1 MGQPIEELAAPIKTR
16 SPESEDDDEEL
27 SCSSSSEEEEDGDLE
42 EEEELERELADVTFE
57 ELQKARSNGSDSV
70 YRKPILER
78 RAKRANKNRPVEVT
92 CKKPVSRFRE
102 VIQVPKKVVRDPRF
116 ESLCGTLNVEGYR
129 KRYDFLYESN
139 LPAEKEELKKQL
151 RKSKDPVAVDQLKK
165 RIEWTDKQLK
175 FDTTKQVE
183 SSILIE
189 HKKKER
195 EAAKRGKQPFYL
207 KKSEIKKQ
215 RLVDKYNKL
224 KATGKL
230 ESFIEKRRKKNASK
244 DHSKRVMASEAFFD
258 SNYLF
263 AMRCMASAEATGDL
277 VQSLNS
283 GNKLQKEGHFHDAV
297 TSFLNS
303 SSCGDIP
310 GSSTTS
316 DSSIVQQESHLTQ
329 NRAQPSKRKQQQSS
343 TSQPRLPKKKKS
355 TIDPNKREQL
365 PNQSQAH
372 RKNKTEPRQDTA
384 LQQRQAMQQLL
395 LQNPVSFQSQ
405 GHHSPIL
412 ETLPHRQRRTFQP
425 MQELPVGVDLKQQQQ
440 KQVKE
445 YLQQLA
451 LRRTQSHPPA
461 QLFNANVCS
470 RRLTQYLY
478 HLQRRPP
485 SNDISYW
492 RKFVAEYYAPCAK
505 KRWCLSSCPSVGRHA
520 VGVFPQAAMEAWC
533 CDLCGSTSGRGF
545 EATFEVLPRLNKI
558 QFETGVTDEL
568 LFLELPQE
576 CRLPSGSMVLEYGKA
591 VHETVYNQFHIV
603 REGKL
608 RIVFTPDL
616 KISCWEFCSKDH
628 EELLPRSLVTSQV
641 NDFLRIAQE
650 YQTAIDGGG
659 PGRALPDLQ
668 ENCHMLLAA
677 GCSLEKN
684 LELQLAGDM
693 GFPKRYI
700 RCLQIAEIVN
710 SMKDLMTFSWQ
721 NKTGAIESLKSY
733 TKKFSLDART
743 QTQEEL
749 DSLAKETS
757 QQLSSSYC
765 QGIMNKANGGV
776 FPNSDE
782 GTLSDYG
789 SYGKLLS
796 QASNSAMARLGEPSY
811 LYKQF
816 NQAPSPKPLRGSPPS
831 ESSPVQ
837 EHIMK
842 LLQGTSN
849 KSQNLGWT
857 EREVVNHTID
867 DMLAGFPAT
876 SNTMDAS
883 GSSNRLPSDDC
894 ASSAATSSGGSKLAG
909 FLGKTRNSWESSS
922 RYADPSFTSSN
933 KGRSS
938 LERLGPSNEHDLFR
952 KLLENGMSDG
962 AFGDSMTFGWK

>member
-1 MGQPIEELAAPIKTR
+1 
-16 SPESEDDDEEL
+16 
-27 SCSSSSEEEEDGDLE
+27 
-42 EEEELERELADVTFE
+42 
-57 ELQKARSNGSDSV
+57 
-70 YRKPILER
+70 
-78 RAKRANKNRPVEVT
+78 
-92 CKKPVSRFRE
+92 
-102 VIQVPKKVVRDPRF
+102 
-116 ESLCGTLNVEGYR
+116 
-129 KRYDFLYESN
+129 
-139 LPAEKEELKKQL
+139 
-151 RKSKDPVAVDQLKK
+151 
-165 RIEWTDKQLK
+165 
-175 FDTTKQVE
+175 
-183 SSILIE
+183 
-189 HKKKER
+189 
-195 EAAKRGKQPFYL
+195 
-207 KKSEIKKQ
+207 
-215 RLVDKYNKL
+215 
-224 KATGKL
+224 
-230 ESFIEKRRKKNASK
+230 
-244 DHSKRVMASEAFFD
+244 MASEAFLD

-263 AMRCMASAEATGDL
+263 AMRCMASAQATGDL
-277 VQSLNS
+277 MQSLNS
-283 GNKLQKEGHFHDAV
+283 GNTLQKEGHFQDAV
-297 TSFLNS
+297 ASFLNS

-329 NRAQPSKRKQQQSS
+329 NRAQPSKRKQQQSG

-372 RKNKTEPRQDTA
+372 RRNKTGPRQDTA
-384 LQQRQAMQQLL
+384 LLQQQAMHQLL
-395 LQNPVSFQSQ
+395 LQNPGSLQSQ
-405 GHHSPIL
+405 GHHSPL
-412 ETLPHRQRRTFQP
+412 VETLPHRQRRTFQP
-425 MQELPVGVDLKQQQQ
+425 TQELHEGVDLKQQQQ

-451 LRRTQSHPPA
+451 VRRTQSHPPA

-470 RRLTQYLY
+470 RRLTQYMY

-505 KRWCLSSCPSVGRHA
+505 KRWCLSSCDSVGRHA
-520 VGVFPQAAMEAWC
+520 VGVFPQAAMDAWC
-533 CDLCGSTSGRGF
+533 CELCGSTSGRGF

-568 LFLELPQE
+568 LFLEMPRE

-608 RIVFTPDL
+608 RIVFTPNL

-641 NDFLRIAQE
+641 NDFLRTAQE
-650 YQTAIDGGG
+650 YQTAIDGSG
-659 PGRALPDLQ
+659 PGKTLPDFQ
-668 ENCHMLLAA
+668 ETCHTLLAA

-710 SMKDLMTFSWQ
+710 SMKDLMTFSLQ

-733 TKKFSLDART
+733 TKKFSHT
-743 QTQEEL
+743 QVQTQEES

-757 QQLSSSYC
+757 QQLSTSHC
-765 QGIMNKANGGV
+765 QGTMNKGKGGA
-776 FPNSDE
+776 FTNSDQE
-782 GTLSDYG
+782 ALSDYG
-789 SYGKLLS
+789 SYGKLLR
-796 QASNSAMARLGEPSY
+796 QASNSAMGRPGEPSY
-811 LYKQF
+811 IYKQF
-816 NQAPSPKPLRGSPPS
+816 NQGPYPKPLRGSPT
-831 ESSPVQ
+831 ESSLVH

-842 LLQGTSN
+842 LLQGTST
-849 KSQNLGWT
+849 KSQTLGWS

-867 DMLAGFPAT
+867 DMLAGLPT
-876 SNTMDAS
+876 ISNNMDAS
-883 GSSNRLPSDDC
+883 GSRNRLPSDVC
-894 ASSAATSSGGSKLAG
+894 ASTAANSGGSILAG

-922 RYADPSFTSSN
+922 GYADPDFISSN
-933 KGRSS
+933 KGRNS

-952 KLLENGMSDG
+952 KLLENGTSNG
-962 AFGDSMTFGWK
+962 VFGDPMSFGWK

>member
-1 MGQPIEELAAPIKTR
+1 MMGQPIEELAAPIKTQ

-27 SCSSSSEEEEDGDLE
+27 SSSSSSEEEEDDDLE

-57 ELQKARSNGSDSV
+57 ELQKARSNG
-70 YRKPILER
+70 
-78 RAKRANKNRPVEVT
+78 PVEVT

-102 VIQVPKKVVRDPRF
+102 VIQAPKKVVRDPRF

-283 GNKLQKEGHFHDAV
+283 GNKLRKEGHFHDAV

-316 DSSIVQQESHLTQ
+316 DSSIVQQETLFTQ

-440 KQVKE
+440 
-445 YLQQLA
+445 QQ
-451 LRRTQSHPPA
+451 
-461 QLFNANVCS
+461 
-470 RRLTQYLY
+470 
-478 HLQRRPP
+478 

-505 KRWCLSSCPSVGRHA
+505 KRWCLSSCHSVGRHA

-641 NDFLRIAQE
+641 NDFLRTAQE

-668 ENCHMLLAA
+668 ENCHTLLAA

-733 TKKFSLDART
+733 TKKFSLDARA

-757 QQLSSSYC
+757 QQLSSSHC

-782 GTLSDYG
+782 GTLADYG

-857 EREVVNHTID
+857 EREVVNHTIY